1 MNLSAH
7 RSWRLTAAVLA
18 AFAIISTGTTFAG
31 QPAHFISRGPGG
43 GGAFF
48 GPSVNPY
55 NPDDLWIGSDMS
67 DLFHSTDFG
76 RNWDTVDFRFLVG
89 GNLPGRMEF
98 TSNPL
103 VRYALNDAVP
113 AHSTDGG
120 ATWTSIPPDSYSVYC
135 LYADPLSTNR
145 ILVSDYTTLKLST
158 NSGASY
164 ANRYTASDLLIAGA
178 FWDGSSIYVGTRFG
192 LVVSTN
198 GGSTFNLAGQAGIPA
213 AASMVSFAGAK
224 ESGALRFFCV
234 TLGSSDS

>member
-18 AFAIISTGTTFAG
+18 AFAVISAGTAFGG

-48 GPSVNPY
+48 GPSINPY

-113 AHSTDGG
+113 ARSTDGG
-120 ATWTSIPPDSYSVYC
+120 ATWTSTPPDSYSVYC
-135 LYADPLSTNR
+135 LYADPLST
-145 ILVSDYTTLKLST
+145 
-158 NSGASY
+158 
-164 ANRYTASDLLIAGA
+164 
-178 FWDGSSIYVGTRFG
+178 
-192 LVVSTN
+192 
-198 GGSTFNLAGQAGIPA
+198 
-213 AASMVSFAGAK
+213 
-224 ESGALRFFCV
+224 
-234 TLGSSDS
+234 